1 MAWTGIVG
9 VVGTYF
15 LYLLIAWLF
24 LLFSRRLFLHPFK
37 NIPGPFLAK
46 VTNLYGGIQA
56 IRRRGHL
63 ASYENHVKFGPVVRY
78 GPNRL
83 IFNTITAVQDIYAN
97 PLVTKSEVYVLT
109 RMTPLGNVFDTPE
122 VDEHRRKRKIISQPI
137 SEKAMRDFEPI
148 MAEQIDTFIQQLRKS
163 CRLSEPINMTKRL
176 EYLGGDVVGHLG
188 FGYPLKMQTEET
200 NQWLMWGLSFVNVR
214 VNIYMQFPK
223 LAFIEPALKILGSKI
238 RNKYRSIIGK
248 MIVNRTSMPKDAK
261 RDLYAYAADSMKGGT
276 SLINSELWA
285 EAFFFVVAGGATS
298 ATAMAAL
305 FFYLTRYPR
314 VYEKLNEEIRTHFQS
329 GEDIHSGKALRDCV
343 YLRACIDEAL
353 RMSPPAPGMLWR
365 EKIPPKKL
373 ADGGKEDP
381 PLVVDGHVI
390 PSGSQVAV
398 NIYALHHNEEYF
410 SDPFKFIPERWL
422 TAEGRDSSSL
432 MRRAFAPFGV
442 GGRSCAGK
450 AVAYLEISLTMAKTL
465 YYFDLEIAPGP
476 QGQIGAGTVGRKDG
490 RGRKDEFQLYDV
502 FTSLHDGPVLK
513 LKERQQAGG
522 E

>member
-1 MAWTGIVG
+1 MAWTGVVG

-24 LLFSRRLFLHPFK
+24 LIFSRRFFFHPFK
-37 NIPGPFLAK
+37 SIPGPFLAK

-63 ASYENHVKFGPVVRY
+63 ASYENHVRFGSVVRY

-83 IFNTITAVQDIYAN
+83 IFNTITAINDIYAN

-137 SEKAMRDFEPI
+137 SEKAMRDFEPT
-148 MAEQIDTFIQQLRKS
+148 MAEQIDTFIQQLRES

-176 EYLGGDVVGHLG
+176 EYLGGDV
-188 FGYPLKMQTEET
+188 
-200 NQWLMWGLSFVNVR
+200 
-214 VNIYMQFPK
+214 FPK

-276 SLINSELWA
+276 SLIN
-285 EAFFFVVAGGATS
+285 
-298 ATAMAAL
+298 
-305 FFYLTRYPR
+305 
-314 VYEKLNEEIRTHFQS
+314 K
-329 GEDIHSGKALRDCV
+329 
-343 YLRACIDEAL
+343 
-353 RMSPPAPGMLWR
+353 
-365 EKIPPKKL
+365 
-373 ADGGKEDP
+373 
-381 PLVVDGHVI
+381 
-390 PSGSQVAV
+390 
-398 NIYALHHNEEYF
+398 
-410 SDPFKFIPERWL
+410 
-422 TAEGRDSSSL
+422 
-432 MRRAFAPFGV
+432 
-442 GGRSCAGK
+442 
-450 AVAYLEISLTMAKTL
+450 
-465 YYFDLEIAPGP
+465 IAPGP
-476 QGQIGAGTVGRKDG
+476 QGQIGAGTVGRNDG

-513 LKERQQAGG
+513 LKERQQAAG